1 VIRRLRLFQRK
12 RVEEQLD
19 KELRFHLDEHA
30 ADLIAKGHTSEE
42 AARAAR
48 LALGGPEYV
57 KETCRDVRGTR
68 WLDDALQDGRYAWR
82 ALWQRPSF
90 AAATLCTLALGI
102 GATTVMFTVLDGVL
116 LKPLP
121 YPDAERLIAVWSRTE
136 KYGDGWAVSY
146 PNFRDTRL
154 QARTLG
160 PLAAWTY
167 GGGTIGQ
174 PGDTEY
180 VDGRQI
186 SSELFSVFNVRL
198 QQGRPFLLDED
209 KPGGARVVILS
220 YELWQ
225 RRFGG
230 KPAAIGLS
238 LLLDG
243 NPYTVVGVAP
253 DGFELD
259 GRASVF
265 IPLGQNA
272 EPRLQN
278 RQASFIHVVARVR
291 EGVTPVQ
298 AQSELSIIAQRLAAQ
313 YPDANAGRG
322 FLLQPLLQERVGDV
336 RPMLWLLLGAVSLVL
351 LIASVNVASLLL
363 ARAVSRERELAM
375 RAALG
380 ASRGRLVR
388 QCLTES
394 AMLGLLGGALG
405 VCLASVAIR
414 PFVLLWPGSLPRAD
428 EVQLDWR
435 VLLFAVV
442 VSLLTSVL
450 FGLAPALRAPAR
462 RLEQEL
468 RGGGR
473 TIAGTAR
480 RLHSGFVMA
489 EIALAMVLLVAAG
502 LLGRTMLRLSS
513 SDPGIDIHGLVTSR
527 VALAPAVLQ
536 SPAQM
541 RAAWRDVLDRAGRS
555 PGIQSVALSD
565 IIPMRLGQNALG
577 YWTTPAPPP
586 ADQMPIALASCVT
599 PDYLQVVRLPL
610 RHGRFFDE
618 HDVADVE
625 QVVVIDE
632 VLAQHAFPNQ
642 DAVGQRLF
650 IQAMGRDPVRVV
662 GVVGHVR
669 HWGLADDDR
678 SQVRDQLYYP
688 FAQVPDRLLR
698 LFSSFMSMTVRT
710 NVPPS
715 NVIEPLRRELRAAAG
730 GHTLY
735 DIRTMEQLASGS
747 LGRQRFLMT
756 LFGIFA
762 AVALLLACIGIY
774 GVLAY
779 VTGQRVPEFGVR
791 MALGATA
798 RDVMQLVLGQSL
810 WMIFAGA
817 GVGLAIAFVVARL
830 IERLVAG
837 VRSTEP
843 LTFAVMIS
851 VLVTAALLASAIPAR
866 RAGRISPMRAL
877 RQE

>member
-1 VIRRLRLFQRK
+1 
-12 RVEEQLD
+12 
-19 KELRFHLDEHA
+19 
-30 ADLIAKGHTSEE
+30 
-42 AARAAR
+42 
-48 LALGGPEYV
+48 
-57 KETCRDVRGTR
+57 
-68 WLDDALQDGRYAWR
+68 
-82 ALWQRPSF
+82 
-90 AAATLCTLALGI
+90 
-102 GATTVMFTVLDGVL
+102 
-116 LKPLP
+116 
-121 YPDAERLIAVWSRTE
+121 
-136 KYGDGWAVSY
+136 
-146 PNFRDTRL
+146 
-154 QARTLG
+154 
-160 PLAAWTY
+160 
-167 GGGTIGQ
+167 
-174 PGDTEY
+174 
-180 VDGRQI
+180 
-186 SSELFSVFNVRL
+186 
-198 QQGRPFLLDED
+198 
-209 KPGGARVVILS
+209 
-220 YELWQ
+220 
-225 RRFGG
+225 
-230 KPAAIGLS
+230 
-238 LLLDG
+238 
-243 NPYTVVGVAP
+243 
-253 DGFELD
+253 
-259 GRASVF
+259 
-265 IPLGQNA
+265 
-272 EPRLQN
+272 
-278 RQASFIHVVARVR
+278 
-291 EGVTPVQ
+291 
-298 AQSELSIIAQRLAAQ
+298 
-313 YPDANAGRG
+313 
-322 FLLQPLLQERVGDV
+322 
-336 RPMLWLLLGAVSLVL
+336 
-351 LIASVNVASLLL
+351 
-363 ARAVSRERELAM
+363 
-375 RAALG
+375 
-380 ASRGRLVR
+380 
-388 QCLTES
+388 
-394 AMLGLLGGALG
+394 
-405 VCLASVAIR
+405 
-414 PFVLLWPGSLPRAD
+414 
-428 EVQLDWR
+428 
-435 VLLFAVV
+435 
-442 VSLLTSVL
+442 
-450 FGLAPALRAPAR
+450 
-462 RLEQEL
+462 
-468 RGGGR
+468 
-473 TIAGTAR
+473 
-480 RLHSGFVMA
+480 
-489 EIALAMVLLVAAG
+489 
-502 LLGRTMLRLSS
+502 
-513 SDPGIDIHGLVTSR
+513 
-527 VALAPAVLQ
+527 
-536 SPAQM
+536 M
-541 RAAWRDVLDRAGRS
+541 RAAWRDVLDRTGRS
-555 PGIQSVALSD
+555 PGVQSVALSD

-618 HDVADVE
+618 HDVTDVE

-650 IQAMGRDPVRVV
+650 VQAMGRDPVRVI

-698 LFSSFMSMTVRT
+698 LFSSLMSMTVRT
-710 NVPPS
+710 NIPPS

-810 WMIFAGA
+810 RMIFAGA